1 MRDGARAVRAGCHGS
16 SPRGV
21 LRRAALLIVPAA
33 LLGGCGQL
41 VVIPSGAENAVRQL
55 VSTKTS
61 TRAVDVSCPS
71 GVSAKVGTTFDC
83 HFKTPDGTKYVAHM
97 RIASVHGKAVN
108 FQINTAALAG

>member
-1 MRDGARAVRAGCHGS
+1 MRDPARTVRAVRHVLR
-16 SPRGV
+16 PRGV
-21 LRRAALLIVPAA
+21 LRRATLLIVPAT
-33 LLGGCGQL
+33 LLAGCGQL
-41 VVIPSGAENAVRQL
+41 VVIPSGAEQAVRQI

-97 RIASVHGKAVN
+97 RITSVHGKAVD
-108 FQINTAALAG
+108 FQIDTAPAG